1 VTEGRSEGG
10 QRTEDGAAVE
20 RQAKQGEEG
29 ADVDACVDVLR
40 NCGTWTQAWTMS
52 HVNVKR

>member
-1 VTEGRSEGG
+1 V
-10 QRTEDGAAVE
+10 VE

-40 NCGTWTQAWTMS
+40 NCGTWTQAWTIS
-52 HVNVKR
+52 HVNMSSGNSKKKRARHGQ